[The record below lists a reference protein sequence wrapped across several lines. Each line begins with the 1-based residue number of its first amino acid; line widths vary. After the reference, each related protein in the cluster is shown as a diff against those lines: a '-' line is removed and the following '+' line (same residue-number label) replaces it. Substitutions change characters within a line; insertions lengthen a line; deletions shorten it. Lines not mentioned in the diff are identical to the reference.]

1 MKRQDS
7 SKEVEQA
14 QKVTPVQVLM
24 GRVFYRSSQSD
35 EKGRDV
41 NEFSPS
47 EFDALA
53 LRFVD
58 EIDNVKRDVWDVFAR
73 CKFLNW
79 LVDEGDVTLVQAE
92 GKFMFTEVPAEE
104 KSSVQADDNTASQA
118 V

>member
-1 MKRQDS
+1 LKRQDS

-14 QKVTPVQVLM
+14 QKVTPVQILM
-24 GRVFYRSSQSD
+24 GRVFYRSSPND
-35 EKGRDV
+35 GPGRDV
-41 NEFSPS
+41 NELSPS

-58 EIDNVKRDVWDVFAR
+58 EIDNVKRDIWDVFAR
-73 CKFLNW
+73 AKFLNW
-79 LVDEGDVTLVQAE
+79 LVSEGDVTLAQAE

-104 KSSVQADDNTASQA
+104 KTSDADSDNTASQA